1 MESFVSDRATQ
12 MNPLQL
18 ACRPA
23 TGPFRQP
30 AEESRDGATMIS
42 FAPSDSGSVKSDHSF
57 IATACA
63 GSDVDMAT
71 VDVSVSSD
79 LSPEKAWELASDLSR
94 FDEWLTIFGGWK
106 SPVPTQV
113 EVGTTVSSAI
123 KVKGFRNTIHWRV
136 TRYDEPKAIELV
148 GRGKPAV
155 CIALRLCVKE
165 LPEAAGSS
173 DTVASGSSANVA
185 SGSSDNVAS
194 GSEFQVIAD
203 LTGGLLNTR
212 VGNLVAKVLESD
224 VRRSVTNL
232 AALR

>member
-1 MESFVSDRATQ
+1 
-12 MNPLQL
+12 
-18 ACRPA
+18 
-23 TGPFRQP
+23 
-30 AEESRDGATMIS
+30 
-42 FAPSDSGSVKSDHSF
+42 
-57 IATACA
+57 
-63 GSDVDMAT
+63 MAT

-113 EVGTTVSSAI
+113 EVGTSVSSAI
-123 KVKGFRNTIHWRV
+123 KVKGFRNVIHWRI

-148 GRGKPAV
+148 GRGRPAV

-165 LPEAAGSS
+165 IPGAPADAAA
-173 DTVASGSSANVA
+173 D
-185 SGSSDNVAS
+185 VAS
-194 GSEFQVIAD
+194 GSEFQVIAE

-212 VGNLVAKVLESD
+212 IGNLVAKVLESD

>member
-1 MESFVSDRATQ
+1 
-12 MNPLQL
+12 
-18 ACRPA
+18 
-23 TGPFRQP
+23 
-30 AEESRDGATMIS
+30 
-42 FAPSDSGSVKSDHSF
+42 
-57 IATACA
+57 
-63 GSDVDMAT
+63 MAT

-106 SPVPTQV
+106 SPVPAQV

-148 GRGKPAV
+148 GRGKPAI

-165 LPEAAGSS
+165 IPGP
-173 DTVASGSSANVA
+173 SA
-185 SGSSDNVAS
+185 NVAS

>member
-1 MESFVSDRATQ
+1 
-12 MNPLQL
+12 
-18 ACRPA
+18 
-23 TGPFRQP
+23 
-30 AEESRDGATMIS
+30 
-42 FAPSDSGSVKSDHSF
+42 
-57 IATACA
+57 
-63 GSDVDMAT
+63 MAT

-79 LSPEKAWELASDLSR
+79 LSPENAWKLASDLSR

-106 SPVPTQV
+106 SEVPTQV
-113 EVGTTVSSAI
+113 EVGTTVASAI

-136 TRYDEPKAIELV
+136 TRYDEPKAIEMV

-155 CIALRLCVKE
+155 CIALRLCVKDDGN
-165 LPEAAGSS
+165 GS
-173 DTVASGSSANVA
+173 T
-185 SGSSDNVAS
+185 
-194 GSEFQVIAD
+194 FQVIAD